1 MSAFDTAA
9 SDVAAAVLALTRAGG
24 AVHFFCWDV
33 AEREAVERALPGA
46 AYARRLV
53 ALPWHD
59 RGCGHYSLRL
69 VPQHMASVA
78 CKSGKGHARKVAKS
92 RQRKRRRQDAA
103 LLARHG
109 GAEPLTWVM
118 MMCRAYRGPK
128 GARMRHRRA
137 AMLPNAYRYWPTKN
151 TALS

>member
-59 RGCGHYSLRL
+59 RGCGHYSVRL

-137 AMLPNAYRYWPTKN
+137 AMWPNAYRYWPTKN